1 MFLPLKIWPEG
12 SEYIIALFCNAHTL
26 KDTRTHAH
34 AHTRKQVHTNK
45 HTHTPQVQQ
54 ESDGWM
60 RPKASML
67 ATSRMPHSLLLLG
80 GWGGTRKRA
89 VIRQAQGHIKS
100 IFKVYSLCDEN
111 TCEELERT
119 RELLLSRRK
128 DALQVYSKGY
138 SYAPTFFIF
147 TFYTTGR
154 CDLGGPCHVTIL

>member
-1 MFLPLKIWPEG
+1 
-12 SEYIIALFCNAHTL
+12 
-26 KDTRTHAH
+26 
-34 AHTRKQVHTNK
+34 
-45 HTHTPQVQQ
+45 
-54 ESDGWM
+54 M

-154 CDLGGPCHVTIL
+154 CDLGGPCHVTILQLLGARLAHNFHSRVPCSTYMQHFLVASTCSTYMVLSRTRMVICSTKH